1 MEKIWKTNNTLRESD
16 IDWEDY
22 EDYNDR
28 EDFYSVTA
36 ADFDSYCHYIF
47 VLESEEAINAI
58 KEIIELTENELDE
71 EKLERYSK
79 KFLDTVLEYLEK
91 KEIKEV
97 ACSFLDQN
105 FMYKDWFPIERKLE
119 AEHKSYIELD
129 VNVEGADVE
138 VTPYYPETYD
148 APSEGGYPYETSLGP
163 DDTPTLA
170 EALEWSEEP
179 WLIDELL
186 YDAYFA

>member
-16 IDWEDY
+16 IEWEYYD
-22 EDYNDR
+22 DSR

-36 ADFDSYCHYIF
+36 ADFDSYCHFVF

-58 KEIIELTENELDE
+58 KEIIELTENEQDR

-79 KFLDTVLEYLEK
+79 EFLDTVLEYLEK

-97 ACSFLDQN
+97 ACSFLDPD
-105 FMYKDWFPIERKLE
+105 FTYRDWFPLERKLE
-119 AEHKSYIELD
+119 AEHKSFIELD
-129 VNVEGADVE
+129 VNVDGADIK
-138 VTPYYPETYD
+138 VTPYYPATYD
-148 APSEGGYPYETSLGP
+148 SPSEGGYPYETSLGE
-163 DDTPTLA
+163 DGTPTLA
-170 EALEWSEEP
+170 EALEWSEVD

-186 YDAYFA
+186 FDAYFA